1 MFFTLENKLT
11 PIDVK
16 DIDENVLT
24 IGYVTPDEL
33 EQFGRDFGFA
43 RSSIAACKAANKY
56 FRSDVEVYEDY
67 TFTELRI
74 ANTADLKADDDCIAI
89 YIKKNMIILVD
100 IADADGST
108 KRKFDAA
115 LSRYLPQNTTLEK
128 IIYSFLDALIVNDF
142 TFIEETGIE
151 ITELEADVLKDN
163 TDDDFSLDLL
173 QLKKELLTMHNY
185 YEQLLDFT
193 EALEENE
200 NDIFDSEDLMY
211 ISNVAN
217 KIIRLRED
225 ADSLANSVNHLQD
238 AYSSFLDL
246 KLNQTMKRFTVM
258 TSIFFPLTLI
268 VGWFGMNF
276 KYMPEFDWKY
286 GYIYVI
292 SLSVAVVLVLM
303 LIGKKRKW
311 F

>member
-11 PIDVK
+11 PVDVK

-43 RSSIAACKAANKY
+43 RSSIAACRAANKY

-108 KRKFDAA
+108 KRKFETA
-115 LSRYLPQNTTLEK
+115 LGRYAPQNATLEK

-142 TFIEETGIE
+142 KFIEDTGNE

-163 TDDDFSLDLL
+163 TEDDFSLELL

-238 AYSSFLDL
+238 AYSAFLDL

-268 VGWFGMNF
+268 AGWFGMNF

-292 SLSVAVVLVLM
+292 SLSAAVVLALM

>member
-1 MFFTLENKLT
+1 MFFTLENRET
-11 PIDVK
+11 PIEIK

-67 TFTELRI
+67 TFTDLKI
-74 ANTADLKADDDCIAI
+74 VNTADLKSEDDCIAI
-89 YIKKNMIILVD
+89 YIRRNMIIVVD
-100 IADADGST
+100 VADKDGST
-108 KRKFDAA
+108 RRKFEAA
-115 LSRYLPQNTTLEK
+115 LSRYPAANATLEK
-128 IIYSFLDALIVNDF
+128 IIYAFLDALIVNDF
-142 TFIEETGIE
+142 KFIEDTGNE

-163 TDDDFSLDLL
+163 TEDDFSLDLL

-200 NDIFDSEDLMY
+200 NAIFDSGDLMY

-225 ADSLANSVNHLQD
+225 ADSLSNSVNHLQD
-238 AYSSFLDL
+238 AYSAFLDL

-268 VGWFGMNF
+268 VGWYGMNF
-276 KYMPEFDWKY
+276 HAMPEFAWKY
-286 GYIYVI
+286 GYVFVI
-292 SLSVAVVLVLM
+292 LLSVSVVAVLM

>member
-1 MFFTLENKLT
+1 MFYTLEEKLI
-11 PIDVK
+11 PVDIEN
-16 DIDENVLT
+16 IDENVLT
-24 IGYVTPDEL
+24 VGFVTPDEL
-33 EQFGRDFGFA
+33 EQFGRAFGFA

-67 TFTELRI
+67 TFTELKI
-74 ANTADLKADDDCIAI
+74 VNTSDLKSEACIAL
-89 YIKKNMIILVD
+89 YIRKNMIILVD
-100 IADADGST
+100 VADADGAIR
-108 KRKFDAA
+108 RKFETALGRYPAA
-115 LSRYLPQNTTLEK
+115 NTTLEK
-128 IIYSFLDALIVNDF
+128 IIYAFLDSLIVSDF
-142 TFIEETGIE
+142 KFIEETGNE

-225 ADSLANSVNHLQD
+225 ADSLSNSINHLQD
-238 AYSSFLDL
+238 AYSAFLDL

-276 KYMPEFDWKY
+276 KYMPEFDWRY
-286 GYIYVI
+286 GYVYVI
-292 SLSVAVVLVLM
+292 VLSVTVVAALM
-303 LIGKKRKW
+303 LIGRKRKW

>member
-1 MFFTLENKLT
+1 MFFTLEDRLT
-11 PIDVK
+11 PIDYK
-16 DIDENVLT
+16 NIDDGVLT

-33 EQFGRDFGFA
+33 EQIGRDFGFA

-74 ANTADLKADDDCIAI
+74 AKTADLKAEDACIAL
-89 YIKKNMIILVD
+89 YIKKNLIILVD
-100 IADADGST
+100 VSDGDGSI
-108 KRKFDAA
+108 KGKFETA
-115 LSRYLPQNTTLEK
+115 LSRYPASNTTLEK
-128 IIYSFLDALIVNDF
+128 IIYAFLDALIVNDF
-142 TFIEETGIE
+142 KFIEDTGNE

-225 ADSLANSVNHLQD
+225 ADSLSNSINHLQD
-238 AYSSFLDL
+238 AYSAFLDL

-276 KYMPEFDWKY
+276 KYMPEFDWRY
-286 GYIYVI
+286 GYVYVI
-292 SLSVAVVLVLM
+292 TLSVAVVAALM
-303 LIGKKRKW
+303 IIGKKRKW

>member
-1 MFFTLENKLT
+1 MFFTLEDRET
-11 PIDVK
+11 PIDYK
-16 DIDENVLT
+16 SIDENVLT

-74 ANTADLKADDDCIAI
+74 ANTADLKAEDDCIAI
-89 YIKKNMIILVD
+89 YIKKNLIILVD
-100 IADADGST
+100 IADKDGST
-108 KRKFDAA
+108 KRKFETA
-115 LSRYLPQNTTLEK
+115 LNRYPAQNATLEK
-128 IIYSFLDALIVNDF
+128 IIYAFLDALIVNDF
-142 TFIEETGIE
+142 KFIEDTGNE

-163 TDDDFSLDLL
+163 TEDDFSLDLL

-211 ISNVAN
+211 ISNVTN

-225 ADSLANSVNHLQD
+225 TDSLSNSVNHLQD
-238 AYSSFLDL
+238 AYSAFLDL

-276 KYMPEFDWKY
+276 KFMPEFDWRY
-286 GYIYVI
+286 GYVYVI
-292 SLSVAVVLVLM
+292 VLSITVVAALM

>member
-1 MFFTLENKLT
+1 MFFTLENRLT
-11 PIDVK
+11 PIDINN
-16 DIDENVLT
+16 IDENVLT

-67 TFTELRI
+67 TFTELKI
-74 ANTADLKADDDCIAI
+74 VNTVDLQSQACIAL

-100 IADADGST
+100 VADADGSI
-108 KRKFDAA
+108 KQKFEAA
-115 LSRYLPQNTTLEK
+115 LNRYPATNTTLEK
-128 IIYSFLDALIVNDF
+128 IIYAFLDALIVNDF
-142 TFIEETGIE
+142 KFIEDMGND

-225 ADSLANSVNHLQD
+225 ADSLSNSINHLQD
-238 AYSSFLDL
+238 AYSAFLDL

-276 KYMPEFDWKY
+276 KFMPEFEWRY
-286 GYIYVI
+286 GYVYVI
-292 SLSVAVVLVLM
+292 VLSITVVLVLM
-303 LIGKKRKW
+303 LVGKKRKW